1 MLLGD
6 QCPMYFDDGT
16 NPWQQTDV
24 SMFLLD
30 VGLASQVRSF
40 SKFNLII
47 VGVMNHVVFKD
58 IILTIIVSF

>member
-30 VGLASQVRSF
+30 VGLASQVRSL

-47 VGVMNHVVFKD
+47 IGVMNFLVFKD
-58 IILTIIVSF
+58 IMLIIIVSS